1 MFVSAMLCAAS
12 ILTGVNISNNFFA
25 AIVISFGIGA
35 SSMQL
40 PCVFTLL
47 QSMVPAEAMSSAAG
61 ALNGMAVG
69 FGALSPVLIGFIL
82 SVTHNF
88 LLCYVYSNR
97 DSCNWRFCFHC
108 FFSRDRSRL
117 LN

>member
-1 MFVSAMLCAAS
+1 AS

-47 QSMVPAEAMSSAAG
+47 QSMVPAHEYFSYVDQTMEYG
-61 ALNGMAVG
+61 RYPVVTRNILN
-69 FGALSPVLIGFIL
+69 L
-82 SVTHNF
+82 
-88 LLCYVYSNR
+88 
-97 DSCNWRFCFHC
+97 
-108 FFSRDRSRL
+108 
-117 LN
+117 

>member
-1 MFVSAMLCAAS
+1 MLNEFKQVF
-12 ILTGVNISNNFFA
+12 LWQEFNKVISNNFFA

-82 SVTHNF
+82 SG
-88 LLCYVYSNR
+88 
-97 DSCNWRFCFHC
+97 
-108 FFSRDRSRL
+108 
-117 LN
+117 